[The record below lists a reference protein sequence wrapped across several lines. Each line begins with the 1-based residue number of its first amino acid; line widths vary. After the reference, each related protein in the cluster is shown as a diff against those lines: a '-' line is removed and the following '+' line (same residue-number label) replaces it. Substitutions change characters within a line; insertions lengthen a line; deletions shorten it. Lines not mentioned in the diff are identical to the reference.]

1 MEGGTILL
9 CSQFIAKAIRYTPVV
24 TEDLIDFIVGAY
36 VQKRVEAHEAQQKRA
51 GNFTYTQPRTLLA
64 ILRMAQALARLR
76 FSDVV
81 VQEDVQEALRLMDAS
96 KISLD
101 SAKDDKPR

>member
-1 MEGGTILL
+1 M
-9 CSQFIAKAIRYTPVV
+9 
-24 TEDLIDFIVGAY
+24 DFIVGAY
-36 VQKRVEAHEAQQKRA
+36 VQKRREAHEAQQKRA

-81 VQEDVQEALRLMDAS
+81 VEEDIREALRLMDAS

-101 SAKDDKPR
+101 SGVEEKTR